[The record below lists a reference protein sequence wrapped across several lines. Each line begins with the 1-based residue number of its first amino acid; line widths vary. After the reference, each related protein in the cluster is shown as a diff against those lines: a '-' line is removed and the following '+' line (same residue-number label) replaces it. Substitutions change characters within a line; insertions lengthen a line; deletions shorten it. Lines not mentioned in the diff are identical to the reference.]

1 MSKLT
6 KPYFRLLNKIFFV
19 GFEGGPGVLDAT
31 YDGSSQFN
39 PFGGIGGS
47 SALYNAPQTSS
58 YNAPQTSYNAPQTS
72 YNAPQ
77 TAYNAPSTAYNS
89 NFLYG
94 NRVDLIRPSNTNQ
107 VEVINVYCVAS

>member
-1 MSKLT
+1 MRKLH
-6 KPYFRLLNKIFFV
+6 NKTIFLGV
-19 GFEGGPGVLDAT
+19 EGGPGVLDAT

-58 YNAPQTSYNAPQTS
+58 YNAPNAPQTSYNAPQTS

-94 NRVDLIRPSNTNQ
+94 NRVDLIRPANTNQ
-107 VEVINVYCVAS
+107 VEVINMWY